1 MARRKL
7 LTAQE
12 CNEWLATLPPVPLW
26 GEEKQAFP
34 VAPKKKGK

>member
-26 GEEKQAFP
+26 GEEQER